1 MINIQQLTMPIF
13 LAPMAGGF
21 NTPELVAAVA
31 NAGGVGSFGFAYS
44 SPEAIDHAL
53 GTASA
58 LTNGPINANFFV
70 FPKVSAPQPERLEA
84 ALQALNALSVDQHWD
99 ESALT
104 PPYAPDLSRQLEPV
118 WRQRPA
124 ILTFHFGI
132 PPLAFIER
140 AHALGIS
147 VGITAT
153 CVTEARAIQTA
164 GADFIVAQGWEAG
177 GHRGR
182 FQETS
187 VDEELTLLP
196 LVKALGEVV
205 ALPVVAA
212 GGLMTGMDIASVL
225 SAGASAAQL
234 GSAFLCCP
242 EANASASHRALLLGK
257 EPRDTAFT
265 RAFSGRSARGIQ
277 NQFIEA
283 MDGKEL
289 LEFPLQNS
297 LTGALRQWAA
307 QHDEA
312 EFQSVWAGTGY
323 RDIRPLPAV
332 QLIQLLYEEL
342 NAVQG

>member
-84 ALQALNALSVDQHWD
+84 ALQALNALSVDKHCD

-104 PPYAPDLSRQLEPV
+104 SPYAPDLSRQLEPV

-153 CVTEARAIQTA
+153 CVAEARAIQTA

-196 LVKALGEVV
+196 LVKALGEDV

-297 LTGALRQWAA
+297 LTGPLRRWAA

-332 QLIQLLYEEL
+332 QLIQVLYEEL
-342 NAVQG
+342 NAV

>member
-1 MINIQQLTMPIF
+1 MF
-13 LAPMAGGF
+13 
-21 NTPELVAAVA
+21 PE
-31 NAGGVGSFGFAYS
+31 
-44 SPEAIDHAL
+44 
-53 GTASA
+53 
-58 LTNGPINANFFV
+58 
-70 FPKVSAPQPERLEA
+70 VSAPQPERFEA
-84 ALQALNALSVDQHWD
+84 ALQALNALSVDKHCD

-104 PPYAPDLSRQLEPV
+104 SPYAPDLSHQLEPV

-153 CVTEARAIQTA
+153 CVAEARAIQTA

-196 LVKALGEVV
+196 LVKALGEDV

-234 GSAFLCCP
+234 GTAFCAALKP
-242 EANASASHRALLLGK
+242 TLLLLI
-257 EPRDTAFT
+257 EPCYWTKSRET
-265 RAFSGRSARGIQ
+265 RRSPAL
-277 NQFIEA
+277 F
-283 MDGKEL
+283 L
-289 LEFPLQNS
+289 
-297 LTGALRQWAA
+297 GALREAFKISSSKQWT
-307 QHDEA
+307 ERSCWN
-312 EFQSVWAGTGY
+312 F
-323 RDIRPLPAV
+323 
-332 QLIQLLYEEL
+332 LYKT
-342 NAVQG
+342 A